1 MVGYNKYLK
10 SRYSFSVYMFKR
22 NYLGPVLLAT
32 LFLPVPFRLFS
43 DSFFSLLRCIRSY
56 YACTL
61 YRVWCT
67 ERQRE
72 RERIVSHQL
81 PLRFSL
87 SIVDIAFIHF
97 HSVLVL
103 KRSRE
108 REERKRR
115 RKKRADVEEVRGN
128 EAKSELKKA
137 DRPQPLS

>member
-1 MVGYNKYLK
+1 M
-10 SRYSFSVYMFKR
+10 MHQEAKR
-22 NYLGPVLLAT
+22 KGENRISSASPPV
-32 LFLPVPFRLFS
+32 
-43 DSFFSLLRCIRSY
+43 
-56 YACTL
+56 
-61 YRVWCT
+61 
-67 ERQRE
+67 
-72 RERIVSHQL
+72 
-81 PLRFSL
+81 L

-103 KRSRE
+103 KRNRE

>member
-10 SRYSFSVYMFKR
+10 SRYSFSMYVLKR
-22 NYLGPVLLAT
+22 NYLGPVLLAS
-32 LFLPVPFRLFS
+32 LFLPVPFHLFS

-61 YRVWCT
+61 YVCDAPRGK
-67 ERQRE
+67 EKGRE
-72 RERIVSHQL
+72 SHQL

-108 REERKRR
+108 REERNRR

-137 DRPQPLS
+137 DRPQLLS